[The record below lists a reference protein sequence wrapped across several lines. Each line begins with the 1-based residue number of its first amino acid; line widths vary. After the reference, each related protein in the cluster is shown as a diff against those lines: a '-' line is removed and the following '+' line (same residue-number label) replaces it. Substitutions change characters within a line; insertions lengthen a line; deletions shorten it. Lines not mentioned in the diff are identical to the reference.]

1 MNGKESTMHPEKSKR
16 IKLNGSGT
24 CNMDVTK
31 RKCQNFPLKG
41 RYAIGFSLS
50 LNLELWIFYSF

>member
-16 IKLNGSGT
+16 ITLNGSGT

-31 RKCQNFPLKG
+31 RKCQIFPLK
-41 RYAIGFSLS
+41 ADMQ
-50 LNLELWIFYSF
+50 